1 MLVELS
7 GIVRFRYVLLDSR
20 TKVESLVIDAFLS
33 SQVGVPSSLGIP
45 WYCFTRPLFFACSI
59 SST

>member
-7 GIVRFRYVLLDSR
+7 GIVRFRCVLLESR

-33 SQVGVPSSLGIP
+33 
-45 WYCFTRPLFFACSI
+45 
-59 SST
+59 